1 MVKVRQNQIPEE
13 SGKAVKIK
21 TTVQRNETFTENEP
35 IDAFL
40 DDDELKNGISDGGE
54 TIVRT
59 MLHIPEIGFSI
70 SLFGIET
77 IDKSFRVYESVNGT
91 GEVKPQYGIIIN
103 KDMDKSMRYPRTNI
117 DFWFNSEEER
127 DKRYNKVIKRLKD
140 AGYKFV
146 DA

>member
-13 SGKAVKIK
+13 SGKAVKVK